1 MVDKVEATK
10 NLKRYNAELDKWLV
24 LERSLMT
31 FDEMQTVD
39 RKIETLKA
47 WIKNCGSGFHRE
59 RILLDSYFYK
69 VMLFMKVKELMLNYK
84 NQFRA

>member
-10 NLKRYNAELDKWLV
+10 NLKRYNAALDKWLA
-24 LERSLMT
+24 LERSLRT

-47 WIKNCGSGFHRE
+47 WIKNLRDVLS
-59 RILLDSYFYK
+59 
-69 VMLFMKVKELMLNYK
+69 
-84 NQFRA
+84 

>member
-1 MVDKVEATK
+1 MIKLKQQK
-10 NLKRYNAELDKWLV
+10 NLKRYNAELDKWLA

-47 WIKNCGSGFHRE
+47 WIKNLKGV
-59 RILLDSYFYK
+59 LK
-69 VMLFMKVKELMLNYK
+69 
-84 NQFRA
+84 